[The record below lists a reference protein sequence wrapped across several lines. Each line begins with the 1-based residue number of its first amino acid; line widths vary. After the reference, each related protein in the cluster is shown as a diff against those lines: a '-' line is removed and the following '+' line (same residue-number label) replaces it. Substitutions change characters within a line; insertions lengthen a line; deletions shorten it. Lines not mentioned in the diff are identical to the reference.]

1 MLLWVGLK
9 ISAQNGSENEGILKK
24 NFEKASE
31 NGPPEVIF
39 EPREASPYALGAHV
53 GQKSSRGRSRG
64 ALGGPRGRKKIASAG
79 PGGSK

>member
-1 MLLWVGLK
+1 MGLK

-39 EPREASPYALGAHV
+39 EPR
-53 GQKSSRGRSRG
+53 G
-64 ALGGPRGRKKIASAG
+64 ALGGPGGRKKIASAG